1 MNTHKKVSVLPIYL
15 VGAVWLIYALL
26 FPLYR
31 PVHYLICAVLSL
43 AAFAVGKALFASTLA
58 CVYEHDLFRTG
69 EGGNG
74 SPYAVAPG
82 KPCPNRCVHECEGTF
97 VRNGPFFEQVEA
109 VFEGQVRCFKLATKT
124 FPAPFPDPGMKV
136 PPGKG

>member
-1 MNTHKKVSVLPIYL
+1 MGYDDQKGSHGSHKRGRVDKLLCDCSTHLAFFLHEACSTKKT
-15 VGAVWLIYALL
+15 
-26 FPLYR
+26 
-31 PVHYLICAVLSL
+31 
-43 AAFAVGKALFASTLA
+43 VGKALFASTLA